1 MNKKRKLTDFFAS
14 SESETGKKKAS
25 TSTNTNESTNSTLN
39 QRQQQPEAGDISA
52 YKPFHPLET
61 DQFPKKN
68 TVPENEASKLTGEK
82 SFLGYTMIK
91 SK

>member
-14 SESETGKKKAS
+14 SASETGKKKAS

-52 YKPFHPLET
+52 DKPFHPLET
-61 DQFPKKN
+61 DQFTKKKYG
-68 TVPENEASKLTGEK
+68 TRER
-82 SFLGYTMIK
+82 SFRAHWCKEFPWLHYDQK
-91 SK
+91 